1 MAIAHRPHGEMAMNA
16 RTEGM
21 IAMAAAVLV
30 LFSSVW
36 DACASVV
43 VSVVAQAGFGVYR
56 FARQGKS

>member
-1 MAIAHRPHGEMAMNA
+1 
-16 RTEGM
+16 M

-36 DACASVV
+36 DPRASVV
-43 VSVVAQAGFGVYR
+43 ASVVALAGFGAHR

>member
-1 MAIAHRPHGEMAMNA
+1 MAMNA

-43 VSVVAQAGFGVYR
+43 VSVVALAGFGVYR